1 MKKQINRLPTSIGL
15 FVNQNETVAFSFEG
29 KTYTGLAGDTI
40 ASALAANNVWLLSR
54 SFKYHRPRGMMS
66 MAGLEANTLV
76 QLEGEPNVAADR
88 RKITPNLQVSGQNYN
103 GSLEN
108 DKDAKVGTFSKFM
121 PVGFYYKAFY
131 RPKGIWQKFWE
142 PVIRKRAGLGK
153 INFNTPHNY
162 FDKSYKFCDVA
173 VIGSGPAGLN
183 AALVAAKAG
192 AEVILI
198 EQESLLGGSLNY
210 SRFDAEG
217 TVASAMRNELIEAVI
232 TQPNIEVLTNAVC
245 NAWFADNW
253 LPIIQGNRMYK
264 LRAKEMVLASGKM
277 EQPAIFHNNDL
288 PGILLGSAAQR
299 LIRLY
304 GVRPGQRAV
313 ILTANDDGYA
323 TALDLF
329 ENDVEIVAIADLR
342 TSPAASSVYKKAQ
355 EINIPI
361 LTGHTVFSAEPRAD
375 KNHIE
380 RVELKEIIGQG
391 QCAEVSSHYD
401 CDLLCVSIGFTP
413 TYQLALQSGGKIS
426 YDDDSARFSITQLPN
441 SLHLAGAVN
450 GYNEL
455 SSLIDSGKQAAK
467 TACNNLGLTV
477 QDITSQQTTTSISN
491 TYGNHPWPIFP
502 HPKGKEFVD
511 LDEDLQY
518 ADIVN
523 ACKDGYSEL
532 ELVKRYST
540 VGMGPSQGRHSA
552 LATARIVADQTQ
564 RTVAEVGVTTAR
576 PPFRAEKLGV
586 IAGRSFDPERLTAIH
601 HRHKELGAQMI
612 TAGVWWRPAYYGQSQ
627 NRDQCIRNENLTI
640 RNNVGL
646 IDVSTLGGLEVR
658 GPDAA
663 EFLNRMYTFAYAKQ
677 KVGMSRY
684 LLMTNPAG
692 TIIDDGVACRFSNE
706 HFYVTATTGG
716 VDNVYR
722 TMLWWNTQW
731 RLDVDV
737 TNVTTA
743 YAGVNIAGPNSREV
757 LHQICHDIDLTP
769 EEFPYLAVREGTV
782 AHIPARL
789 LRVGFVGEL
798 GYEIH
803 VPSSQGE
810 ALWDA
815 LLEAGKEHNIQPVGI
830 EAQRLLRLEK
840 GHIIVSQDT
849 DAMTTPQEVH
859 MTWAIAK
866 KKPFFVGGRSLQLL
880 DNHPSDRK
888 LIGFAIDTEQNEIPK
903 ESNIILDGNNI
914 VGHITSIAHSPSLN
928 KIIGLAYAKAGT
940 EPGMQ
945 INIKLSSGAVTQAQV
960 VEMPF
965 YDPDNKRQEM

>member
-1 MKKQINRLPTSIGL
+1 MDTQINRLPASTGLYVDHNESI
-15 FVNQNETVAFSFEG
+15 TFSFEG
-29 KTYTGLAGDTI
+29 KNYTGLAGDTI

-54 SFKYHRPRGMMS
+54 SFKYHRPRGVMS
-66 MAGLEANTLV
+66 MAGLEADTLV
-76 QLEGEPNVAADR
+76 QLDGEPNVAADR

-103 GSLEN
+103 GSLEK
-108 DKDAKVGTFSKFM
+108 DKNANMGAFSKFM
-121 PVGFYYKAFY
+121 PVGFYYKAFF

-142 PVIRKRAGLGK
+142 PVVRKRAGLGK
-153 INFNTPHNY
+153 IDFNSPHSY
-162 FDKSYKFCDVA
+162 FDKCYKFCDVA
-173 VIGSGPAGLN
+173 VIGSGPAGLS

-217 TVASAMRNELIEAVI
+217 KVASATRNELLEAVVA
-232 TQPNIEVLTNAVC
+232 QPNIEVLTNAVC

-304 GVRPGQRAV
+304 AVRPGQRAV

-323 TALDLF
+323 TALDLL
-329 ENDVEIVAIADLR
+329 ENGVEIAAIADLR
-342 TSPAASSVYKKAQ
+342 PSPIATPIYEQ
-355 EINIPI
+355 INNNGVSIFA
-361 LTGHTVFSAEPRAD
+361 GHTVYAAAARSD
-375 KNHIE
+375 KNHIQS
-380 RVELKEIIGQG
+380 VELREIIGQG
-391 QCAEVSSHYD
+391 QCKNESKHFD

-426 YDDDSARFSITQLPN
+426 YDDETARFSISQLPK
-441 SLHLAGAVN
+441 SFHLAGAVN
-450 GYNEL
+450 GFNKL
-455 SSLIDSGKQAAK
+455 SSLLDSGNQAGKAACDNLELDAK
-467 TACNNLGLTV
+467 G
-477 QDITSQQTTTSISN
+477 ITSQQTMSSTSN

-523 ACKDGYSEL
+523 ACKDGYSEI

-552 LATARIVADQTQ
+552 LATARLVANETQ
-564 RTVAEVGVTTAR
+564 RSVAEVGVTTAR

-586 IAGRSFDPERLTAIH
+586 IAGRSFEPERLTAIH

-612 TAGVWWRPAYYGQSQ
+612 TAGVWWRPGYYGQPK
-627 NRDQCIRNENLTI
+627 NRDQCIRDENLVI

-677 KVGMSRY
+677 KIGMSRY

-692 TIIDDGVACRFSNE
+692 TIIDDGVACRFSDE

-731 RLDVDV
+731 RLDVDI
-737 TNVTTA
+737 TNVTAA
-743 YAGVNIAGPNSREV
+743 YAGINIAGPNSREV
-757 LHQICHDIDLTP
+757 LHKVCNDIDLSP
-769 EEFPYLAVREGTV
+769 EGFPYLAVREGTV

-803 VPSSQGE
+803 VPASQGE

-815 LLEAGKEHNIQPVGI
+815 LLEVGKEHNIQPVGI

-849 DAMTTPQEVH
+849 DAMTTPQEVR

-866 KKPFFVGGRSLQLL
+866 KKPFFVGGRSLQLI

-888 LIGFAIDTEQNEIPK
+888 LVGFIIEASQNESPK

-914 VGHITSIAHSPSLN
+914 VGHITSVAHSPSLN
-928 KIIGLAYAKAGT
+928 KIIGLAFAKADT

-945 INIKLSSGAVTQAQV
+945 ISIKLSSGMVIQAQV

-965 YDPDNKRQEM
+965 YDPENKRQEM

>member
-1 MKKQINRLPTSIGL
+1 MDTQINRLPTSTGL
-15 FVNQNETVAFSFEG
+15 FVDHNESITFSFEG

-54 SFKYHRPRGMMS
+54 SFKYHRPRGVMS
-66 MAGLEANTLV
+66 MAGLEADTLV

-88 RKITPNLQVSGQNYN
+88 RKITSDLHVSGQNYT

-108 DKDAKVGTFSKFM
+108 DKDAKMGTFSKFL

-142 PVIRKRAGLGK
+142 PVVRKRTGLGK
-153 INFNTPHNY
+153 IDTNTPHAY
-162 FDKSYKFCDVA
+162 FDKSYKFCDIA

-210 SRFDAEG
+210 SRFDVDG
-217 TVASAMRNELIEAVI
+217 TLSSAMRNELIEAIV
-232 TQPNIEVLTNAVC
+232 TQPNIEVMTNAVC

-253 LPIIQGNRMYK
+253 LPIIQGNRMFK
-264 LRAKEMVLASGKM
+264 LRAKEMILASGKM

-299 LIRLY
+299 LLRLY
-304 GVRPGQRAV
+304 GVRPGHRAV

-329 ENDVEIVAIADLR
+329 ENGVDIAAIADLR
-342 TSPAASSVYKKAQ
+342 ESAETTSMVEKVQK
-355 EINIPI
+355 NGIPI
-361 LTGHTVFSAEPRAD
+361 HTGHTVFAAESRAD

-380 RVELKEIIGQG
+380 TVELRKIIGQG
-391 QCAEVSSHYD
+391 QCADESKHYD
-401 CDLLCVSIGFTP
+401 CDLLCISVGFTP

-426 YDDDSARFSITQLPN
+426 YDDGSAKFSITQLPK

-450 GYNEL
+450 GVSQLNAL
-455 SSLIDSGKQAAK
+455 MDSGKRAGK
-467 TACNNLGLTV
+467 TACDNLGLNAE
-477 QDITSQQTTTSISN
+477 DISTTHTSSSAEN
-491 TYGNHPWPIFP
+491 YGNHPWPIFP

-564 RTVAEVGVTTAR
+564 RKVAEVGVTTAR

-586 IAGRSFDPERLTAIH
+586 IAGRSFEPERFTAIH

-612 TAGVWWRPAYYGQSQ
+612 TAGVWWRPGYYGDPK
-627 NRDQCIRNENLTI
+627 NRDQCIRDENLTI

-677 KVGMSRY
+677 KIGMSRY

-692 TIIDDGVACRFSNE
+692 TIIDDGVACRFSEE

-731 RLDVDV
+731 RLDVDI
-737 TNVTTA
+737 TNVTAA
-743 YAGVNIAGPNSREV
+743 YAGVNIAGPQAREV
-757 LHQICHDIDLTP
+757 LHKICHDIDLSP

-815 LLEAGKEHNIQPVGI
+815 LLKAGKEENIQPVGI

-866 KKPFFVGGRSLQLL
+866 KKPFFVGGRSLRLI

-888 LIGFAIDTEQNEIPK
+888 LVGFTMNAEQDEMPI
-903 ESNIILDGNNI
+903 ESNIILDENNI
-914 VGHITSIAHSPSLN
+914 VGHITSVAHSPSLN
-928 KIIGLAYAKAGT
+928 KIIGLAYAKANT
-940 EPGMQ
+940 EPGMH
-945 INIKLSSGAVTQAQV
+945 INIKLSSGTTIQAPV
-960 VEMPF
+960 VEVPF